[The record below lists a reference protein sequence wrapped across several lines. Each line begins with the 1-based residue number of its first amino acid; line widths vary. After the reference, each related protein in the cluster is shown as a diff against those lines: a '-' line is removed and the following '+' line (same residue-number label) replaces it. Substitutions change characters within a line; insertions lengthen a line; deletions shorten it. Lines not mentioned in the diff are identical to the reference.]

1 MATTRTANNESKNA
15 ANNAASVATSKSA
28 NASRIIV
35 AGIPKPAD
43 KQQAAPAEQPREL
56 TAEAKA
62 AQLQKE
68 IESKTAALQAALK
81 ELQHKKE
88 LSDHRTRFIKTLDQ
102 LDAAEAQL
110 NETDEF
116 EAPNCKICFE
126 TKADGY
132 RWDTAFSI
140 GNAELQTEFIKFIR
154 AKIRAKVE
162 SIEAELIK

>member
-88 LSDHRTRFIKTLDQ
+88 LSDHRTRFIKALDQ
-102 LDAAEAQL
+102 LDEVETKL

-116 EAPNCKICFE
+116 QAPNSRIAFE
-126 TKADGY
+126 SKPGY
-132 RWDTAFSI
+132 NWEAIFTI
-140 GNAELQTEFIKFIR
+140 GSAELQKEFITFIR

>member
-15 ANNAASVATSKSA
+15 AANAASVTTSKSA
-28 NASRIIV
+28 SASRIIV
-35 AGIPKPAD
+35 AGIPKPEA
-43 KQQAAPAEQPREL
+43 KAVPAEQPREL

-110 NETDEF
+110 NETDDF
-116 EAPNCKICFE
+116 EAPNSKICFE
-126 TKADGY
+126 TKPDGY

-140 GNAELQTEFIKFIR
+140 GNVELQKEFIKFIR
-154 AKIRAKVE
+154 AKIRTKVDE
-162 SIEAELIK
+162 IEAELIK

>member
-15 ANNAASVATSKSA
+15 AANAASVTTSKSA
-28 NASRIIV
+28 TASRIIV
-35 AGIPKPAD
+35 AGIPKPEA
-43 KQQAAPAEQPREL
+43 KAAPAEQPREL

-88 LSDHRTRFIKTLDQ
+88 LSDHRTRFIKALDQ
-102 LDAAEAQL
+102 LDEVETKL

-116 EAPNCKICFE
+116 QAPYSRIAFE
-126 TKADGY
+126 SKTGY
-132 RWDTAFSI
+132 NWEVIFAI
-140 GNAELQTEFIKFIR
+140 GSAELQKEFIKFIR